1 MTTLLWIIASCALGG
16 ALSVAA
22 AAVVALR
29 VHPSRVPILISYAVG
44 ALLGAVFLEILPHA
58 FEAVASP
65 KTVGAT
71 VLGGILAFFILEKLV
86 LWRHQHVPQWGE
98 HERAGE
104 RDSHAADHSKS
115 GSAAHHA
122 HHHHDHGRSGMMIM
136 IGDTFHNFVDG
147 MLIAAAFLADTR
159 LGIVTALAIIAHEVP
174 SEVGNFLILLHSGYT
189 RRRALVINLM
199 CSAAMLL
206 GGVVGYA
213 ALNTLQGW
221 IPSLL
226 GFVAASMIYVAVAD
240 LIPGLHRRPELRA
253 TVMQVLLIALGIAT
267 IYFVRL
273 LIGHDH

>member
-22 AAVVALR
+22 AAAVALR

-44 ALLGAVFLEILPHA
+44 ALLGAAFLEILPHA
-58 FEAVASP
+58 FEAVGSP

-86 LWRHQHVPQWGE
+86 LWRHQHMPQWGE
-98 HERAGE
+98 HERVGE
-104 RDSHAADHSKS
+104 RDSHALHHREI
-115 GSAAHHA
+115 GSAGHHT
-122 HHHHDHGRSGMMIM
+122 HHDHGRSGMMIM
-136 IGDTFHNFVDG
+136 VGDTFHNFVDG

-189 RRRALVINLM
+189 RQRALAINLL
-199 CSAAMLL
+199 CSAAMLV
-206 GGVVGYA
+206 GGLLGYA
-213 ALNTLQGW
+213 ALNTLREW

-267 IYFVRL
+267 IYVVRL

>member
-1 MTTLLWIIASCALGG
+1 MTTLLWIICSCAVGG

-22 AAVVALR
+22 AAAVALR

-86 LWRHQHVPQWGE
+86 LWRHQHMPQWGE
-98 HERAGE
+98 HERAGQ
-104 RDSHAADHSKS
+104 RDSHASHHSEIE
-115 GSAAHHA
+115 SAAHA
-122 HHHHDHGRSGMMIM
+122 GHHDHGRSGMMIM
-136 IGDTFHNFVDG
+136 VGDTFHNFVDG

-199 CSAAMLL
+199 CSTAMLV
-206 GGVVGYA
+206 GGLLGYA
-213 ALNTLQGW
+213 ALNTLREW

-253 TVMQVLLIALGIAT
+253 TIMQVLLIALGIAT

>member
-1 MTTLLWIIASCALGG
+1 M
-16 ALSVAA
+16 
-22 AAVVALR
+22 
-29 VHPSRVPILISYAVG
+29 
-44 ALLGAVFLEILPHA
+44 
-58 FEAVASP
+58 
-65 KTVGAT
+65 
-71 VLGGILAFFILEKLV
+71 
-86 LWRHQHVPQWGE
+86 PQWGE
-98 HERAGE
+98 HERAGQ
-104 RDSHAADHSKS
+104 RDSHASDHSEL
-115 GSAAHHA
+115 GSAAHA
-122 HHHHDHGRSGMMIM
+122 GHHDHGRSGMMIM
-136 IGDTFHNFVDG
+136 VGDTFHNFVDG
-147 MLIAAAFLADTR
+147 MLISAAFLADTR

-199 CSAAMLL
+199 CSAAMLV
-206 GGVVGYA
+206 GGLLGYA
-213 ALNTLQGW
+213 ALNTLREW